1 MNEKETNL
9 PKKRIFKKLLIISAI
24 ILALGLLI
32 FLRPDKDSVIPAVPA
47 VSDKKSVID
56 EMGDINALQPM
67 EKSVKGALNDVP
79 LQRDFVSSKIGK
91 RGEIEKEAASAQDE
105 KKEKDPWSA
114 RKLETNGRMS
124 NDFSQHQGIKIKGR
138 DIIAPEVLNPFDYP
152 VAEPDFSKPH
162 PLNYRG
168 LKKVYTYFRLKD
180 AFPKVILEKLN
191 GAYIEMTG
199 AVMPVDKIPEDGIFT
214 AFWLSNPVIV
224 LAGCVFC
231 NPPTLADIVYVYKDS
246 GEKPFKFEREKLF
259 KQVVLVKVKGRLFF
273 GPETINDQTFLFS
286 ILATDAEIL
295 N

>member
-9 PKKRIFKKLLIISAI
+9 SKKRIFKKLLIISAI

-32 FLRPDKDSVIPAVPA
+32 FLRPDKDSVITAGPA

-67 EKSVKGALNDVP
+67 EKFVKGALTDVP
-79 LQRDFVSSKIGK
+79 LKRDFVSSKIGQ
-91 RGEIEKEAASAQDE
+91 RGEIRKDGDPGVEE
-105 KKEKDPWSA
+105 KKEKDIWST
-114 RKLETNGRMS
+114 RKAETNGKMS
-124 NDFSQHQGIKIKGR
+124 NDFSQHQGIKIKGS
-138 DIIAPEVLNPFDYP
+138 DVIDSNVLNPSDYP
-152 VAEPDFSKPH
+152 VVEPDFSKPH

-180 AFPKVILEKLN
+180 TFPKVILEKLN

-199 AVMPVDKIPEDGIFT
+199 AVMPVDKISEDGIFT

-286 ILATDAEIL
+286 ILATDVESL